1 MKWKIYDRMER
12 RTLCKRSNEIMASRL
27 RELLF

>member
-1 MKWKIYDRMER
+1 MKWKIYDRMVR
-12 RTLCKRSNEIMASRL
+12 RTLSKRSNEIMASRL